1 MSRAS
6 DEVRVTIARPAGLLT
21 LSLVLLAT
29 MLASGATPA
38 FGQTANASGGCD
50 FSVRSANSTVRPG
63 GRVLLTGTA
72 CAGGAAAS
80 GSASVN
86 VKLRKSARWATIAS
100 TAANDSGEF
109 AVCAPVRV
117 PRKTKVARLR
127 VQAPDGSARTL
138 SVRVSSKGKGICV
151 PPAGDSDEGENTA
164 SAPAPSSPPPADPPP
179 NTNCPL
185 SQPESNLGMTLPA
198 SCTVVASDTAS
209 VANPNGFWGSTD
221 CVSADRHKQ
230 VTTGGDTAPT
240 ATGASQ
246 GNSAYRSLTAFD
258 GDDFWGERCE
268 LGMNDHR
275 SSPVAFYREGMRR
288 VTYASFRL
296 PSSYPL
302 NTSMWQGVL
311 QMKQSQP
318 SDNGGGT
325 PVLSLGAY
333 EGKWMLFHS
342 APGWTTE
349 DEVIWEAPA
358 QAGKWTRIAIDAKYS
373 QYADQGW
380 IRIYMD
386 LNGDGDFSDAN
397 EKSETFHTNTLKREI
412 GTDSSDGYSAG
423 QSLPSH
429 LRVGMYH
436 HMAIPCA
443 TGCAV
448 ETDNV
453 QVVRP

>member
-1 MSRAS
+1 M
-6 DEVRVTIARPAGLLT
+6 TFARPASLTAVAGLAV
-21 LSLVLLAT
+21 VLLAT
-29 MLASGATPA
+29 LLTVDASKAA
-38 FGQTANASGGCD
+38 AQTASASGGCD
-50 FSVRSANSTVRPG
+50 LSVRSASRTVRPG

-72 CAGGAAAS
+72 CTGGASAS
-80 GSASVN
+80 GQGSVS
-86 VKLRKSARWATIAS
+86 VKLRKSRRWATVAS
-100 TAANDSGEF
+100 TAADSSGEF

-117 PRKTKVARLR
+117 PRRAKVARLQ
-127 VQAPDGSARTL
+127 VQAPDGSARSL
-138 SVRVSSKGKGICV
+138 SVRVSKKGRGLCV
-151 PPAGDSDEGENTA
+151 PPTDGGDGGEST
-164 SAPAPSSPPPADPPP
+164 APSHTPASQPPPDPPP
-179 NTNCPL
+179 NGDCPL
-185 SQPESNLGMTLPA
+185 SAPESSIGMTLPG

-209 VANPNGFWGSTD
+209 ASSPLGFWGSIDCATD
-221 CVSADRHKQ
+221 SRHKQ
-230 VTTGGDTAPT
+230 VTSGGDPAPT
-240 ATGASQ
+240 ATGTPQ
-246 GNSAYRSLTAFD
+246 GNSSFRSLTAFD

-275 SSPVAFYREGMRR
+275 SSPVAFYREGQRR

-296 PSSYPL
+296 PASYPL
-302 NTSMWQGVL
+302 GTDKWQGVL

-333 EGKWMLFHS
+333 DGKWMLFHS
-342 APGWTTE
+342 EPGPTSE

-358 QAGKWTRIAIDAKYS
+358 EKGIWNRVAIDAKYS

-380 IRIYMD
+380 IKIYID
-386 LNGDGDFSDAN
+386 LDGNGDFSGPN
-397 EKSETFHTNTLKREI
+397 EQSETFRTNTLKYET
-412 GTDSSDGYSAG
+412 GSDTSDGYSAG

-436 HMAIPCA
+436 NQSIPCA

-448 ETDNV
+448 ETDNI

>member
-1 MSRAS
+1 MIITRTTSL
-6 DEVRVTIARPAGLLT
+6 IAAIGLALI
-21 LSLVLLAT
+21 LLAT
-29 MLASGATPA
+29 LFAAGASKASA
-38 FGQTANASGGCD
+38 QTANASGGCD

-72 CAGGAAAS
+72 CAGGASAS
-80 GSASVN
+80 GRANVS
-86 VKLRKSARWATIAS
+86 VKLRKSSRWATIAS
-100 TAANDSGEF
+100 TSADDSGEF
-109 AVCAPVRV
+109 AVCAPIRV
-117 PRKTKVARLR
+117 PRNTKVARLQ

-138 SVRVSSKGKGICV
+138 KVRVAAKGKGICI
-151 PPAGDSDEGENTA
+151 PPTTGGGQDGPAGGPS
-164 SAPAPSSPPPADPPP
+164 PAAQPPADPPP
-179 NTNCPL
+179 NGDCPL
-185 SQPESNLGMTLPA
+185 SQPESSIGMTLPE

-209 VANPNGFWGSTD
+209 AADPNGFWGSTD
-221 CVSADRHKQ
+221 CVTDSRHKQ
-230 VTTGGDTAPT
+230 VTSGGDTAPT

-302 NTSMWQGVL
+302 GTDMWQGVL

-342 APGWTTE
+342 GAGWTTE

-358 QAGKWTRIAIDAKYS
+358 TAGQWTRIAIDAKYS
-373 QYADQGW
+373 QHADQGW
-380 IRIYMD
+380 IKIYMD
-386 LNGDGDFSDAN
+386 LNGDGDFADDD
-397 EKSETFHTNTLKREI
+397 EQSETFHTNTLKHEI
-412 GTDSSDGYSAG
+412 GSDTSDGYAAG

-436 HMAIPCA
+436 HQGIPCP

>member
-1 MSRAS
+1 MILSRPTILTA
-6 DEVRVTIARPAGLLT
+6 VTGLA
-21 LSLVLLAT
+21 LVLLASLLVT
-29 MLASGATPA
+29 AAPKA
-38 FGQTANASGGCD
+38 AAQTASASDGCD
-50 FSVRSANSTVRPG
+50 LDVRTANRTVRPG

-72 CAGGAAAS
+72 CSGGVAAS
-80 GSASVN
+80 GEARVS
-86 VKLRKSARWATIAS
+86 VKLRKSRRWATVAN
-100 TAANDSGEF
+100 TAADSSGEF

-117 PRKTKVARLR
+117 PRRTKVARLK
-127 VQAPDGSARTL
+127 VQAPDGTTRRL
-138 SVRVSSKGKGICV
+138 RVRVSRKGKGICV
-151 PPAGDSDEGENTA
+151 PPSGGGETA
-164 SAPAPSSPPPADPPP
+164 PAAAPAPAPAPPADPPP
-179 NTNCPL
+179 NGDCPL
-185 SQPESNLGMTLPA
+185 SQSGSNIGMTLPS

-209 VANPNGFWGSTD
+209 VANPNTFWGSTD
-221 CVSADRHKQ
+221 CVTASRHKQ
-230 VTTGGDTAPT
+230 VTSGGDTAPT
-240 ATGASQ
+240 ATGTPQ

-275 SSPVAFYREGMRR
+275 SSPVAFYREGQRR

-296 PSSYPL
+296 PASYPL

-342 APGWTTE
+342 GPGWTTE

-358 QAGKWTRIAIDAKYS
+358 TAGAWTRIAIDAKYS

-380 IRIYMD
+380 IKIYMD
-386 LNGDGDFSDAN
+386 LNADGDFGDSN
-397 EKSETFHTNTLKREI
+397 EQSETFHTNTLKYET
-412 GTDSSDGYSAG
+412 GSDASDGYSAG

-436 HMAIPCA
+436 HQAIPCP

-453 QVVRP
+453 QVIRP

>member
-1 MSRAS
+1 MIINRTTAFTA
-6 DEVRVTIARPAGLLT
+6 VLGLFF
-21 LSLVLLAT
+21 VLLAT
-29 MLASGATPA
+29 VLTAGATKAVAQTASASGD
-38 FGQTANASGGCD
+38 CD
-50 FSVRSANSTVRPG
+50 LSVRSASRTVRPG

-72 CAGGAAAS
+72 CAGGAAAT
-80 GSASVN
+80 GQGSVN
-86 VKLRKSARWATIAS
+86 VKLRKSSRWATVAN
-100 TAANDSGEF
+100 TAADSSGEF

-117 PRKTKVARLR
+117 SPKTKVARLR
-127 VQAPDGSARTL
+127 VQAPDGSVRTL

-151 PPAGDSDEGENTA
+151 PPTSGGQGTA
-164 SAPAPSSPPPADPPP
+164 ASGSTPAPAQQAADPPP
-179 NTNCPL
+179 NGECPL
-185 SQPESNLGMTLPA
+185 SQPASAIGMTLPS
-198 SCTVVASDTAS
+198 SCTVVASDTAA

-221 CVSADRHKQ
+221 CATASRHQQ
-230 VTTGGDTAPT
+230 VTSGGDTAPT
-240 ATGASQ
+240 ATGGSQ

-333 EGKWMLFHS
+333 QGKWMLFHS
-342 APGWTTE
+342 GPGWTTE
-349 DEVIWEAPA
+349 DAVIWEAPA
-358 QAGKWTRIAIDAKYS
+358 IAGAWTRIAIDAKYS
-373 QYADQGW
+373 QHADQGW
-380 IRIYMD
+380 IKIYMD
-386 LNGDGDFSDAN
+386 LNADGDFGDSN
-397 EKSETFHTNTLKREI
+397 EQSQTFHTNTLKYET
-412 GTDSSDGYSAG
+412 GSDSSDGYSAG

-436 HMAIPCA
+436 HQAIPCP

-448 ETDNV
+448 ETDNI

>member
-1 MSRAS
+1 MLGGM
-6 DEVRVTIARPAGLLT
+6 TFARPTTVTAVAGLAF
-21 LSLVLLAT
+21 VLLAS
-29 MLASGATPA
+29 LFAIGASDAVA
-38 FGQTANASGGCD
+38 QTASASGGCD
-50 FSVRSANSTVRPG
+50 LSVRSASRTVRPG

-72 CAGGAAAS
+72 CAGGASAS
-80 GSASVN
+80 GDARVS
-86 VKLRKSARWATIAS
+86 VKLRKSSRWATVAN
-100 TAANDSGEF
+100 TAADSSGEF

-117 PRKTKVARLR
+117 PRRTKVARLQ

-138 SVRVSSKGKGICV
+138 KVRLSSKGKGICV
-151 PPAGDSDEGENTA
+151 PPTGGSAGEEST
-164 SAPAPSSPPPADPPP
+164 APSSSTPPPPDPPP
-179 NTNCPL
+179 NGDCPL
-185 SQPESNLGMTLPA
+185 SQPESNIGMTLPD

-209 VANPNGFWGSTD
+209 ASSPLGFWGSIDCETD
-221 CVSADRHKQ
+221 SRHKQ
-230 VTTGGDTAPT
+230 VTSGGDTAPT
-240 ATGASQ
+240 ATGTPQ
-246 GNSAYRSLTAFD
+246 GNSSYRSLTAFD

-275 SSPVAFYREGMRR
+275 SSPVAFYREGQRR

-296 PSSYPL
+296 PASYPL
-302 NTSMWQGVL
+302 DTGMWQGVL

-325 PVLSLGAY
+325 PVISLGAY
-333 EGKWMLFHS
+333 DGKWMLFHS
-342 APGWTTE
+342 EPGPTSE

-358 QAGKWTRIAIDAKYS
+358 QNGVWNRVAIDAKYS
-373 QYADQGW
+373 QHHDQGW
-380 IRIYMD
+380 IKLYID
-386 LNGDGDFSDAN
+386 LNGDGDFSDSN
-397 EKSETFHTNTLKREI
+397 EQSETFHTNTLKYET
-412 GTDSSDGYSAG
+412 GSDSSDGYTAG

-436 HMAIPCA
+436 HQGIACQ